1 METTFSDRVEA
12 WAVTPQKVDAA
23 VRRAIEVAQAK
34 RIYLFGS
41 YVTPKADGSP
51 PNDLDMLVVA
61 DDSVASV
68 HDESVRIR
76 SALKD
81 ITMAMDIVVVRKSRF
96 ERFADVPGNVIREAL
111 THGRLVHHAG

>member
-1 METTFSDRVEA
+1 MDTTVSGSVDS

-23 VRRAIEVAQAK
+23 VRRAIEVARAQ

-41 YVTPKADGSP
+41 YVNPKADGSP
-51 PNDLDMLVVA
+51 PNDLDILVVA
-61 DDSVASV
+61 DDSIASV

-76 SALKD
+76 SALKN

-96 ERFADVPGNVIREAL
+96 EHFAEVPGYVFREAL